1 MLTWTVT
8 AHTPLANGYV
18 IGGCVEIAERLYV
31 LVACPDTRTLG
42 EFGVDVQARYDD
54 GKTLMWIDVHVEPH
68 VVVKTL
74 GAPQPGT
81 DRLTVTV
88 RADAVFVARAVIVPN
103 HVEVSVLDPGPPQA
117 GIAGQLSGPHPR
129 LVERS

>member
-1 MLTWTVT
+1 MPTWTVT
-8 AHTPLANGYV
+8 AHTALPNGYV
-18 IGGCVEIAERLYV
+18 IGGCVEVAHRLYV

-54 GKTLMWIDVHVEPH
+54 GEPLTWIDVHTEPH

-74 GAPQPGT
+74 GAPKPGT

-88 RADAVFVARAVIVPN
+88 RADAQVVARAMIVPN
-103 HVEVSVLDPGPPQA
+103 RHDVSELDPGPSQA
-117 GIAGQLSGPHPR
+117 GITGQLTGPHPH
-129 LVERS
+129 LGEPS